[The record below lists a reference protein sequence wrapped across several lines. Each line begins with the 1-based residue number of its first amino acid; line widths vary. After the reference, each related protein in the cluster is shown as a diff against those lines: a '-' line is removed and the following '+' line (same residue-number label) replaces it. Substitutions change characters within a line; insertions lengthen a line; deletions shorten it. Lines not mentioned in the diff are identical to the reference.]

1 MPLGATR
8 FGFQGGT
15 PALEAEWFAAAGGG
29 GSGGNQPRN
38 LPLTQPGGGGG
49 AGGLLSNN
57 DSGLA
62 LATWNTGQT
71 YTMTIGA
78 GGSRG
83 TGYDT
88 EGDISNP
95 GSAGGD
101 TTWND
106 ATNGTLTLKG
116 GGGGGAGYSV
126 GYNGGSGGGAG
137 GGGRSSGNEGEAL
150 SLTPSQGNDGD
161 YGTNYFESG
170 AGGGKSS
177 AGGDGTHGTMTS
189 GQGFTW
195 VNGVEY
201 SIGGRGSDR
210 QNSVNGTGPSSAGAN
225 TGYGGPSRY
234 NSHID
239 GLNGG
244 SGVIGIKF
252 PDAYTLTNPGGG
264 LTISQTTTGGFTTAF
279 ITAGTGNIQFD

>member
-1 MPLGATR
+1 MPLGAAR
-8 FGFQGGT
+8 FALQGGV
-15 PALEAEWFAAAGGG
+15 PALEAEWFATAGGG

-38 LPLTQPGGGGG
+38 APLCMPGGGGG
-49 AGGLLSNN
+49 GGGTLSNL

-71 YTMTIGA
+71 YAMSTGS

-116 GGGGGAGYSV
+116 GGGGGSGYSGV
-126 GYNGGSGGGAG
+126 GYSGGSGGGAG
-137 GGGRSSGNEGEAL
+137 GTVSANGGAAL
-150 SLTPSQGNDGD
+150 SLTPSQGFAGGNKSG
-161 YGTNYFESG
+161 YFVSA
-170 AGGGKSS
+170 AGGGKGGAGGNGS
-177 AGGDGTHGTMTS
+177 AGNPGDSPDGL
-189 GQGFTW
+189 TW
-195 VNGVEY
+195 VNTIEY
-201 SIGGRGSDR
+201 AVGGRGSDR
-210 QNSVNGTGPSSAGAN
+210 QNSSVGTGHTSAASG
-225 TGYGGPSRY
+225 TGNGGPSRFQS
-234 NSHID
+234 NVD

-252 PDAYTLTNPGGG
+252 PDAYTLSNPGGG
-264 LTISQTTTGGFTTAF
+264 LTITSSTTSGYTTAI
-279 ITAGTGNIQFD
+279 ITGTGNIQFD